1 MILSKNTN
9 NIGYVSGKLQLSKS
23 EYSCDSMLNFIAD
36 RLERDSSL
44 GLNITCIE
52 IPGNFIFPDFSSY
65 DETGDSEL
73 LLRTAKSIRSGQRL
87 FFYLPSYFFLG
98 SQIDEVVEK
107 TKEILVR
114 IYGFLELL
122 GISYRSIGLRVG
134 SAYGM
139 RKVTMERF
147 CKELISL
154 GKGIVSLVTVM
165 NDEKPSLF
173 SVTDLLSG
181 VYYETKIPILFRFL
195 SHSFNSGNLSYREA
209 IFLSSSTWE
218 DSGIPVVIHSESS
231 EVDRDGFS
239 LSPVPSDFLSY
250 RIPTFGLCF
259 DCVID
264 SGGGEISCLRY
275 MSECSSLRPM
285 VINKISRK

>member
-9 NIGYVSGKLQLSKS
+9 NIGYVSSPSELSNR
-23 EYSCDSMLNFIAD
+23 EYSCVDLLDFIVGRA
-36 RLERDSSL
+36 ERDSNL
-44 GLNITCIE
+44 GLSITCIE
-52 IPGNFIFPDFSSY
+52 IPSNFIFPDFSNY
-65 DETGDSEL
+65 DDSGESDL
-73 LLRTAKSIRSGQRL
+73 LLRISRVIRSGQRL

-98 SQIDEVVEK
+98 SQIPDVVEK
-107 TKEILVR
+107 TRILLVNLAR
-114 IYGFLELL
+114 FLEMV

-139 RKVTMERF
+139 RKVTMKRF
-147 CKELISL
+147 CNELLDL
-154 GKGIVSLVTVM
+154 GADVAGLVTVM

-181 VYYETKIPILFRFL
+181 VYYETHIPITFRFL
-195 SHSFNSGNLSYREA
+195 AHSFNSGNLSYREA

-218 DSGIPVVIHSESS
+218 KSGIPVVIHSESS
-231 EVDRDGFS
+231 EVDDDGFFI
-239 LSPVPSDFLSY
+239 SPIPSDFLEH

-259 DCVID
+259 DCVIE
-264 SGGGEISCLRY
+264 SNGGEKSCLKY
-275 MSECSSLRPM
+275 MSECNSLRPM